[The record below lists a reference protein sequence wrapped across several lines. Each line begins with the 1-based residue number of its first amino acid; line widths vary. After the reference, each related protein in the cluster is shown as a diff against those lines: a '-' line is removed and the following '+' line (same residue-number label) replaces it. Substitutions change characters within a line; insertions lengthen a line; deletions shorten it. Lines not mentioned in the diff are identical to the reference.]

1 MLKNRRNFLNYMAGG
16 AIASLVIGC
25 MGKET
30 ESLESKQVKSVG
42 NLATDL
48 NGKTIAVKALLSTT
62 KVGDRL
68 PVKANKIDK
77 AYLIINKGPS
87 IANYALSP
95 VCSHRGCTVEWQSA
109 KNKFICPCHKAEFD
123 GDGKVT
129 KGPATK
135 PLPKL
140 KITVSNDQVKFL

>member
-1 MLKNRRNFLNYMAGG
+1 MLKNRRDFLKYMAGG
-16 AIASLVIGC
+16 AIASIAIGC

-30 ESLESKQVKSVG
+30 ESRESKPVKSSS

-62 KVGDRL
+62 KVGDRIL
-68 PVKANKIDK
+68 VKSPKEK

-95 VCSHRGCTVEWQSA
+95 VCSHRGCSVEWESS
-109 KNKFICPCHKAEFD
+109 KNKFTCPCHGAEFD

-129 KGPATK
+129 KGPAQK
-135 PLPKL
+135 PLPKV
-140 KITVSNDQVKFL
+140 KISVSNDQVKFL